1 MREKIQKAL
10 FDWNKS
16 VVKNLASDDVCRLPE
31 YALQLSRIIAFPE
44 LDVRNEISK
53 IDQIGLKIRKTLE
66 NFSQSRP
73 TQIIGRIND
82 QLYRKE
88 KFRPNRDD
96 YYNPSNSFLNV
107 VIRRKIGIPITLS
120 IVYMRVAESL
130 NFKLVPVSFPSHFL
144 VKYILEGESEI
155 IIDPYNE
162 GRIMDDYS
170 LKQLL
175 DQTAPRLSVALTRDF
190 VARASVTKVMIRM
203 LNNLKTSY
211 FECQDID
218 KAELV
223 NEMILHIHSNDQ
235 YGLRD
240 KGMIMLKRKYQQE
253 ALELFNQ
260 YIEKYPEADD
270 IDPILELVRKLKK
283 NQGREQDS
291 FKSAKN

>member
-1 MREKIQKAL
+1 MREKIQNAL
-10 FDWNKS
+10 FDWNKN
-16 VVKNLASDDVCRLPE
+16 VVKDLASDDVCRLPE

-53 IDQIGLKIRKTLE
+53 IDQIGLKIRKTFE
-66 NFSQSRP
+66 SFSQSRP
-73 TQIIGRIND
+73 TQIIERIND
-82 QLYRKE
+82 QLYGKE

-120 IVYMRVAESL
+120 ILYMRIAESL
-130 NFKLVPVSFPSHFL
+130 EFKLVPVSFPSHFL
-144 VKYILEGESEI
+144 IKYILEGESEI

-175 DQTAPRLSVALTRDF
+175 DQTAPKLSVALTRDF
-190 VARASVTKVMIRM
+190 VDRASVTKVMIRM

-223 NEMILHIHSNDQ
+223 NEMILNIHSNDQ

-253 ALELFNQ
+253 ALDLFNQ

-283 NQGREQDS
+283 NQGREIG
-291 FKSAKN
+291 FI

>member
-16 VVKNLASDDVCRLPE
+16 VVKDLASDDVCKLPE

-73 TQIIGRIND
+73 TQIIERIND

-120 IVYMRVAESL
+120 ILYMRVADSL
-130 NFKLVPVSFPSHFL
+130 DFKLVPVSFPSHFL
-144 VKYILEGESEI
+144 IKYILEGESEI

-170 LKQLL
+170 LQQLL

-253 ALELFNQ
+253 ALDLFNQ
-260 YIEKYPEADD
+260 YIEQYPEADD

-283 NQGREQDS
+283 NQGRETG
-291 FKSAKN
+291 FI

>member
-16 VVKNLASDDVCRLPE
+16 VVKDLASDDVCKLPE

-73 TQIIGRIND
+73 TQIIERIND

-130 NFKLVPVSFPSHFL
+130 DFKLVPVSFPSHFL
-144 VKYILEGESEI
+144 IKYILEGESEI

-283 NQGREQDS
+283 NQGRET
-291 FKSAKN
+291 

>member
-73 TQIIGRIND
+73 TQIIERIND

-130 NFKLVPVSFPSHFL
+130 DFKLVPVSFPSHFL
-144 VKYILEGESEI
+144 IKYILEGESEI

-283 NQGREQDS
+283 NQGRET
-291 FKSAKN
+291 

>member
-1 MREKIQKAL
+1 MREKIQNAL

-16 VVKNLASDDVCRLPE
+16 VVKDLASDDVCKLSE

-44 LDVRNEISK
+44 LDIRNELAK
-53 IDQIGLKIRKTLE
+53 IDQIGTRIRKTLE
-66 NFSQSRP
+66 SFSQSRP
-73 TQIIGRIND
+73 TQIIESIND

-120 IVYMRVAESL
+120 ILYMRVAESL
-130 NFKLVPVSFPSHFL
+130 DFKLVPVSFPSHFL
-144 VKYILEGESEI
+144 IKYILEGESEI

-175 DQTAPRLSVALTRDF
+175 DQTVPRLNVALTRDF
-190 VARASVTKVMIRM
+190 VARAPVTKVMIRM

-223 NEMILHIHSNDQ
+223 NEMILNIHSNDQ

-253 ALELFNQ
+253 ALDLFNQ

-270 IDPILELVRKLKK
+270 IDPILELVRKLKI
-283 NQGREQDS
+283 NQGRETG
-291 FKSAKN
+291 FI

>member
-10 FDWNKS
+10 FDWDKS
-16 VVKNLASDDVCRLPE
+16 VVKNLAYDDVCRLPE

-73 TQIIGRIND
+73 TQIIERIND

-130 NFKLVPVSFPSHFL
+130 DFKLVPVSFPSHFL
-144 VKYILEGESEI
+144 IKYILEGESEI

-175 DQTAPRLSVALTRDF
+175 DQTVPRLSVALTRDF

-283 NQGREQDS
+283 NQGRETG
-291 FKSAKN
+291 FI

>member
-16 VVKNLASDDVCRLPE
+16 VVKDLASDDVCRLPE

-53 IDQIGLKIRKTLE
+53 IDQIGLKIRKALE
-66 NFSQSRP
+66 SFSQSRP
-73 TQIIGRIND
+73 TQIIERIND

-88 KFRPNRDD
+88 KFRPNSDD

-120 IVYMRVAESL
+120 ILYMRVAESL
-130 NFKLVPVSFPSHFL
+130 DFRLVPVSFPSHFL
-144 VKYILEGESEI
+144 IKYILEGESEI

-175 DQTAPRLSVALTRDF
+175 DQTSPRLSVSLTRDF

-211 FECQDID
+211 FECQDLD

-240 KGMIMLKRKYQQE
+240 KGMIMLKRKYQEE
-253 ALELFNQ
+253 ALDLFNQ

-283 NQGREQDS
+283 NQGRETG
-291 FKSAKN
+291 FA

>member
-16 VVKNLASDDVCRLPE
+16 VVKDLASDDVCRLPE

-73 TQIIGRIND
+73 TQIIERIND

-130 NFKLVPVSFPSHFL
+130 DFKLVPVSFPSHFL
-144 VKYILEGESEI
+144 IKYILEGESEI

-253 ALELFNQ
+253 ALDLFNQ

-283 NQGREQDS
+283 NQGRET
-291 FKSAKN
+291 

>member
-1 MREKIQKAL
+1 MREKIQKSL
-10 FDWNKS
+10 FDWNNS
-16 VVKNLASDDVCRLPE
+16 VVKDLSSDDVYRLPE

-44 LDVRNEISK
+44 LDVRNELSK

-73 TQIIGRIND
+73 TQIIERIND

-120 IVYMRVAESL
+120 ILYMRVAESL
-130 NFKLVPVSFPSHFL
+130 DFKLVPVSFPSHFL
-144 VKYILEGESEI
+144 IKYILEGESEI

-175 DQTAPRLSVALTRDF
+175 DQTAPRLSVELTRDF

-253 ALELFNQ
+253 ALDLFNQ

-270 IDPILELVRKLKK
+270 IDPILDLVRKLKK
-283 NQGREQDS
+283 NQGRETGLI
-291 FKSAKN
+291 

>member
-16 VVKNLASDDVCRLPE
+16 VVKDLASDDVCKLPE

-73 TQIIGRIND
+73 TQIIERIND

-130 NFKLVPVSFPSHFL
+130 DFKLVPVSFPSHFL
-144 VKYILEGESEI
+144 IKYILEGESEI

-283 NQGREQDS
+283 NQGRETG
-291 FKSAKN
+291 FI

>member
-16 VVKNLASDDVCRLPE
+16 VVKDLASDDVCKLPE

-73 TQIIGRIND
+73 TQIIERIND

-120 IVYMRVAESL
+120 ILYMRVADSL
-130 NFKLVPVSFPSHFL
+130 DFKLVPVSFPSHFL
-144 VKYILEGESEI
+144 IKYILEGESEI

-253 ALELFNQ
+253 ALDLFNQ

-283 NQGREQDS
+283 NQGRETG
-291 FKSAKN
+291 FI

>member
-16 VVKNLASDDVCRLPE
+16 VVIDLASDDVCRLPE

-73 TQIIGRIND
+73 TQIIERIND

-130 NFKLVPVSFPSHFL
+130 DFKLVPVSFPSHFL
-144 VKYILEGESEI
+144 IKYILEGESEI

-283 NQGREQDS
+283 NQGRET
-291 FKSAKN
+291 

>member
-10 FDWNKS
+10 FDWDKS

-44 LDVRNEISK
+44 LEVGNEISK
-53 IDQIGLKIRKTLE
+53 IDQIGIKIRKTLE

-73 TQIIGRIND
+73 TQIIERIND
-82 QLYRKE
+82 QLYQKE

-107 VIRRKIGIPITLS
+107 VIKRKIGIPITLS

-130 NFKLVPVSFPSHFL
+130 NFRLVPVSFPTHFL
-144 VKYILEGESEI
+144 IKYILEGESEI

-283 NQGREQDS
+283 NQGRETG
-291 FKSAKN
+291 FV

>member
-16 VVKNLASDDVCRLPE
+16 VVKDLASDDVCRLPE

-73 TQIIGRIND
+73 TQIIERIND

-130 NFKLVPVSFPSHFL
+130 DFKLVPVSFPSHFL
-144 VKYILEGESEI
+144 IKYILEGESEI

-283 NQGREQDS
+283 NQGRETG
-291 FKSAKN
+291 FI

>member
-144 VKYILEGESEI
+144 IKYILEGESEI

>member
-73 TQIIGRIND
+73 TQIIERIND

-283 NQGREQDS
+283 NQGRETG
-291 FKSAKN
+291 FI

>member
-16 VVKNLASDDVCRLPE
+16 VVKDLASDDVCRLPE

-66 NFSQSRP
+66 NFSRSRP
-73 TQIIGRIND
+73 TQIIERIND

-130 NFKLVPVSFPSHFL
+130 DFKLVPVSFPSHFL
-144 VKYILEGESEI
+144 IKYILEGESEI

-283 NQGREQDS
+283 NQGRET
-291 FKSAKN
+291 

>member
-73 TQIIGRIND
+73 TQIIERIND

-96 YYNPSNSFLNV
+96 YYNPTNSFLNL
-107 VIRRKIGIPITLS
+107 VIKRKIGIPITLS

-190 VARASVTKVMIRM
+190 VARASATKVMIRM

-240 KGMIMLKRKYQQE
+240 KGMIMLKRKYPQE

-283 NQGREQDS
+283 NQGRETG
-291 FKSAKN
+291 FI

>member
-16 VVKNLASDDVCRLPE
+16 VVKDLASDDVCKLPE

-44 LDVRNEISK
+44 LEVRNEISK

-73 TQIIGRIND
+73 TQIIERIND

-120 IVYMRVAESL
+120 ILYMRVADSL
-130 NFKLVPVSFPSHFL
+130 DFRLVPVSFPSHFL
-144 VKYILEGESEI
+144 IKYILEGESEI

-253 ALELFNQ
+253 ALDLFNQ

-283 NQGREQDS
+283 NQGRETG
-291 FKSAKN
+291 FI

>member
-73 TQIIGRIND
+73 TQIIERIND

-144 VKYILEGESEI
+144 IKYILEGESEI

-190 VARASVTKVMIRM
+190 VARASVTKVIIRM

-283 NQGREQDS
+283 NQGRETG
-291 FKSAKN
+291 FI

>member
-1 MREKIQKAL
+1 MREEIQKAL

-16 VVKNLASDDVCRLPE
+16 VVKDLASDDVCRLPE

-73 TQIIGRIND
+73 TQIIERIND

-130 NFKLVPVSFPSHFL
+130 DFKLVPVSFPSHFL
-144 VKYILEGESEI
+144 IKYILEGESEI

-240 KGMIMLKRKYQQE
+240 KGMIMLKRKYHQE
-253 ALELFNQ
+253 ALDLFNQ

-283 NQGREQDS
+283 NQGRETG
-291 FKSAKN
+291 FI

>member
-10 FDWNKS
+10 FDWDKS

-73 TQIIGRIND
+73 TQIIERIND

-144 VKYILEGESEI
+144 IKYILEGESEI

-190 VARASVTKVMIRM
+190 VARASATKVMIRM

-283 NQGREQDS
+283 NQGRETG
-291 FKSAKN
+291 FI

>member
-10 FDWNKS
+10 FDWDKS

-73 TQIIGRIND
+73 TQIIERIND

-120 IVYMRVAESL
+120 ILYMRVAESL
-130 NFKLVPVSFPSHFL
+130 DFKLVPVSFPSHFL
-144 VKYILEGESEI
+144 IKYILEGESEI

-175 DQTAPRLSVALTRDF
+175 DQTVPRLNVALTRDF
-190 VARASVTKVMIRM
+190 VARARVTKVVNRM

-211 FECQDID
+211 LECQDID

-223 NEMILHIHSNDQ
+223 NEMILNIHSNDQ

-253 ALELFNQ
+253 ALDLFNQ

-270 IDPILELVRKLKK
+270 IDPILELVRKLKI
-283 NQGREQDS
+283 NQGRDTG
-291 FKSAKN
+291 FT

>member
-16 VVKNLASDDVCRLPE
+16 VVKDLASDDVCRLPE

-73 TQIIGRIND
+73 TQIIERIND

-130 NFKLVPVSFPSHFL
+130 DFKLVPVSFPSHFL
-144 VKYILEGESEI
+144 IKYILEGESEI

-218 KAELV
+218 NAELV

-283 NQGREQDS
+283 NQGRETG
-291 FKSAKN
+291 FI

>member
-1 MREKIQKAL
+1 MREKIQNAL

-16 VVKNLASDDVCRLPE
+16 VVKDLASDDVCKLSE

-44 LDVRNEISK
+44 LDIRNELAK
-53 IDQIGLKIRKTLE
+53 IDQIGIRIRKTLE
-66 NFSQSRP
+66 SFSQSRP
-73 TQIIGRIND
+73 TQIIERIND

-120 IVYMRVAESL
+120 ILYMRVAESL
-130 NFKLVPVSFPSHFL
+130 DFKLVPVSFPSHFL
-144 VKYILEGESEI
+144 IKYILEGESEI

-175 DQTAPRLSVALTRDF
+175 DQTVPRLNVALTRDF
-190 VARASVTKVMIRM
+190 VARAPVTRVMIRM

-223 NEMILHIHSNDQ
+223 NEMILNIHSNDQ

-253 ALELFNQ
+253 ALDLFNQ

-270 IDPILELVRKLKK
+270 IDPILELVRKLKI
-283 NQGREQDS
+283 NQGRDTGTI
-291 FKSAKN
+291 

>member
-16 VVKNLASDDVCRLPE
+16 VVKDLASDDVCRLPE

-53 IDQIGLKIRKTLE
+53 IDQIGLKIRKALE

-73 TQIIGRIND
+73 TQIIERIND

-130 NFKLVPVSFPSHFL
+130 DFKLVPVSFPSHFL
-144 VKYILEGESEI
+144 IKYILEGESEI

-190 VARASVTKVMIRM
+190 VARASVTKVIIRM

-283 NQGREQDS
+283 NQGRET
-291 FKSAKN
+291 

>member
-1 MREKIQKAL
+1 MREKMQKAL

-16 VVKNLASDDVCRLPE
+16 VVKDLASDDVCRLPE

-44 LDVRNEISK
+44 LDVKNEISK

-73 TQIIGRIND
+73 TQIIERIND

-130 NFKLVPVSFPSHFL
+130 DFKLVPVSFPSHFL
-144 VKYILEGESEI
+144 IKYILEGESEI

-240 KGMIMLKRKYQQE
+240 KGMIMLKRKYQEE
-253 ALELFNQ
+253 ALDLFNQ

-283 NQGREQDS
+283 NQGRETG
-291 FKSAKN
+291 FA

>member
-1 MREKIQKAL
+1 MREKMQKAL

-16 VVKNLASDDVCRLPE
+16 VVKDLASDDVCRLPE

-73 TQIIGRIND
+73 TQIIERIND

-130 NFKLVPVSFPSHFL
+130 DFKLVPVSFPSHFL
-144 VKYILEGESEI
+144 IKYILEGESEI

-190 VARASVTKVMIRM
+190 VARASVTKVIIRM

-283 NQGREQDS
+283 NQGRET
-291 FKSAKN
+291 

>member
-10 FDWNKS
+10 FDWDKS
-16 VVKNLASDDVCRLPE
+16 VVKNLAYDDVCRLPE

-73 TQIIGRIND
+73 TQIIERIND

-130 NFKLVPVSFPSHFL
+130 DFKLVPVSFPSHFL
-144 VKYILEGESEI
+144 IKYILEGESEI

-283 NQGREQDS
+283 NQGRETG
-291 FKSAKN
+291 FI

>member
-1 MREKIQKAL
+1 MREKIQNAL

-16 VVKNLASDDVCRLPE
+16 VVKDLASDDVCKLSE

-44 LDVRNEISK
+44 LDIRNELAK
-53 IDQIGLKIRKTLE
+53 IDQIGIRIRKTLE
-66 NFSQSRP
+66 SFSQSRP
-73 TQIIGRIND
+73 TQIIERIND

-120 IVYMRVAESL
+120 ILYMRVAESL
-130 NFKLVPVSFPSHFL
+130 DFKLVPVSFPSHFL
-144 VKYILEGESEI
+144 IKYILEGESEI

-175 DQTAPRLSVALTRDF
+175 DQTVPRLNVALTRDF
-190 VARASVTKVMIRM
+190 VARAPVTRVMIRM

-223 NEMILHIHSNDQ
+223 NEMILNIHSNDQ

-253 ALELFNQ
+253 ALDLFNQ

-270 IDPILELVRKLKK
+270 IDPILELVRKLKI
-283 NQGREQDS
+283 NQGRDTGS
-291 FKSAKN
+291 I

>member
-73 TQIIGRIND
+73 TQIIERIND

-283 NQGREQDS
+283 NQGRET
-291 FKSAKN
+291 

>member
-10 FDWNKS
+10 FDWDKS

-73 TQIIGRIND
+73 TQIIERIND

-144 VKYILEGESEI
+144 IKYILEGESEI

-283 NQGREQDS
+283 NQGRETG
-291 FKSAKN
+291 FI

>member
-16 VVKNLASDDVCRLPE
+16 VVKDLASDDVCRLPE

-66 NFSQSRP
+66 NFSQLRP
-73 TQIIGRIND
+73 TQIIERIND

-130 NFKLVPVSFPSHFL
+130 DFKLVPVSFPSHFL
-144 VKYILEGESEI
+144 IKYILEGESEI

-253 ALELFNQ
+253 ALDLFNQ

-283 NQGREQDS
+283 NQGRETG
-291 FKSAKN
+291 FI

>member
-1 MREKIQKAL
+1 
-10 FDWNKS
+10 
-16 VVKNLASDDVCRLPE
+16 
-31 YALQLSRIIAFPE
+31 
-44 LDVRNEISK
+44 
-53 IDQIGLKIRKTLE
+53 
-66 NFSQSRP
+66 
-73 TQIIGRIND
+73 
-82 QLYRKE
+82 
-88 KFRPNRDD
+88 
-96 YYNPSNSFLNV
+96 
-107 VIRRKIGIPITLS
+107 
-120 IVYMRVAESL
+120 MRVAESL

-144 VKYILEGESEI
+144 IKYILEGESEI

-175 DQTAPRLSVALTRDF
+175 DQTVPRLSVALTRDF
-190 VARASVTKVMIRM
+190 VARASATKVMIRM

-283 NQGREQDS
+283 NQGRETG
-291 FKSAKN
+291 FI

>member
-16 VVKNLASDDVCRLPE
+16 VVKDLATDDVCRLPE

-73 TQIIGRIND
+73 TQIIERIND

-88 KFRPNRDD
+88 KFRPNNDD

-120 IVYMRVAESL
+120 ILYMRVAESL
-130 NFKLVPVSFPSHFL
+130 DFRLVPVSFPSHFL
-144 VKYILEGESEI
+144 IKYILEGESEI

-175 DQTAPRLSVALTRDF
+175 DQTSPRLSVSLTRDF

-211 FECQDID
+211 FECQDLD

-240 KGMIMLKRKYQQE
+240 KGMIMLKRKYQEE
-253 ALELFNQ
+253 ALDLFNQ

-283 NQGREQDS
+283 NQGRETG
-291 FKSAKN
+291 FA

>member
-73 TQIIGRIND
+73 TQIIERIND

-283 NQGREQDS
+283 R
-291 FKSAKN
+291 FI

>member
-1 MREKIQKAL
+1 MREKMQKAL

-16 VVKNLASDDVCRLPE
+16 VVKDLASDDVCRLPE
-31 YALQLSRIIAFPE
+31 YALQLARIIAFPE

-73 TQIIGRIND
+73 TQIIERIND

-130 NFKLVPVSFPSHFL
+130 DFKLVPVSFPSHFL
-144 VKYILEGESEI
+144 IKYILEGESEI

-283 NQGREQDS
+283 NQGRET
-291 FKSAKN
+291 

>member
-1 MREKIQKAL
+1 MREEIQKAL

-16 VVKNLASDDVCRLPE
+16 VVKDLASDDVCRLPE

-73 TQIIGRIND
+73 TQIIERIND

-130 NFKLVPVSFPSHFL
+130 DFKLVPVSFPSHFL
-144 VKYILEGESEI
+144 IKYILEGESEI

-190 VARASVTKVMIRM
+190 VARASVRKVMIRM

-283 NQGREQDS
+283 NQGRET
-291 FKSAKN
+291 

>member
-1 MREKIQKAL
+1 MS
-10 FDWNKS
+10 DWNNN
-16 VVKNLASDDVCRLPE
+16 VVKDLSSDDVYRLPE

-44 LDVRNEISK
+44 LDVSNELSK

-73 TQIIGRIND
+73 TQIIERIND

-96 YYNPSNSFLNV
+96 FYNPSNSFLNV

-120 IVYMRVAESL
+120 ILYMRVAESL
-130 NFKLVPVSFPSHFL
+130 DFKLVPVSFPSHFL
-144 VKYILEGESEI
+144 IKYILEGESEI

-253 ALELFNQ
+253 ALDLFNQ

-270 IDPILELVRKLKK
+270 IDPILDLVRKLKK
-283 NQGREQDS
+283 NQGRETGLI
-291 FKSAKN
+291 

>member
-16 VVKNLASDDVCRLPE
+16 VVKDLASDDVCRLPE

-73 TQIIGRIND
+73 TQIIERIND

-130 NFKLVPVSFPSHFL
+130 DFKLVPVSFPSHFL
-144 VKYILEGESEI
+144 IKYILEGESEI

-190 VARASVTKVMIRM
+190 VARASVTKVIIRM

-283 NQGREQDS
+283 NQGRET
-291 FKSAKN
+291 